1 MKKASLVVTALAI
14 ASTLLFAACGQTAS
28 STPASVAPSSA
39 ASGSVAAE
47 GTTIKIG
54 ATPAPH
60 VEILEQ
66 VKPIL
71 AEQGITLEIVEFS
84 DYPLV
89 NPAVAD
95 GTLDANYFQHL
106 PYLDDFNAKN
116 GDSLVSAGGIHIEPM
131 GVYPGKQTSLDDVPD
146 GANFGIPNDAT
157 NEGRALLLLQSLGL
171 ITLNDDIGL
180 EATPLDIKENPK
192 NLQFTELDA
201 AQLPN
206 GLPDL
211 DYGVINGNYAIGAGI
226 GDTVLE
232 LEGADSPYVNIVAVR
247 KGDET
252 RPEIVALVAALQS
265 EEIRTFINET
275 YGGSVIPVF

>member
-28 STPASVAPSSA
+28 STPASVAPSAA